1 MNYIYTYIQ
10 DAASRVHNFLRFES
24 SNVLQ
29 LEVSR
34 AFLMAFQERLAQ
46 NASSRVACEKSLQLV
61 FPVQAF
67 KNKHPSFEK
76 TAPISRKQTVES
88 SI

>member
-34 AFLMAFQERLAQ
+34 AFLIAFQERLAQ
-46 NASSRVACEKSLQLV
+46 NVSRELYIHTYRYTYRYIIDIHIGIYDYIYIYTYIYVYIL
-61 FPVQAF
+61 
-67 KNKHPSFEK
+67 N
-76 TAPISRKQTVES
+76 
-88 SI
+88 